1 MRKEDI
7 LKLLRAEKG
16 YVSGEKISE
25 RLGISRTAV
34 WKHINSL
41 KKEGYDISSVSRR
54 GYIFKESDILNADEI
69 ADRLKTEIIGK
80 EIVFDSETDSTNNMA
95 KRNSER
101 GDGTVF
107 AADRQTAGRGRSGKK
122 WLSADSG
129 GLFMSILLKP
139 DLPPDSLS
147 TMTLVVGLAVT
158 KALRKLTGEEIC
170 IKWPNDIV
178 LNKKKLCGILCE
190 MSAEVGMLNYV
201 VCGIGVNVGNEKFPE
216 EIDKVAC
223 SVKSETG
230 KTLLRSAVCAEILN
244 TFEKVY
250 KQFLTDGIAPLISEY
265 KKYCI
270 TLGRDVT
277 VIKRGETYRAYA
289 MDVNDSGELVVSTTD
304 GTETLYSGEVS
315 VRGLLGYV

>member
-41 KKEGYDISSVSRR
+41 KKEGYNISSVSRR

-80 EIVFDSETDSTNNMA
+80 EIVFVSETDSTNNMA

-129 GLFMSILLKP
+129 GKDVPVPDQHVGISVLLPGKHP
-139 DLPPDSLS
+139 QHLRRFQKVLLSLPLHGKVQSGRRE
-147 TMTLVVGLAVT
+147 VI
-158 KALRKLTGEEIC
+158 GE
-170 IKWPNDIV
+170 P
-178 LNKKKLCGILCE
+178 
-190 MSAEVGMLNYV
+190 
-201 VCGIGVNVGNEKFPE
+201 
-216 EIDKVAC
+216 
-223 SVKSETG
+223 
-230 KTLLRSAVCAEILN
+230 
-244 TFEKVY
+244 
-250 KQFLTDGIAPLISEY
+250 QQEY
-265 KKYCI
+265 Q
-270 TLGRDVT
+270 
-277 VIKRGETYRAYA
+277 
-289 MDVNDSGELVVSTTD
+289 
-304 GTETLYSGEVS
+304 
-315 VRGLLGYV
+315 

>member
-41 KKEGYDISSVSRR
+41 KKEGYNISSVSRR

-69 ADRLKTEIIGK
+69 ADRLKTEKIGK
-80 EIVFDSETDSTNNMA
+80 EIVYISKTDSTNNMA
-95 KRNSER
+95 KRNSEK

-107 AADRQTAGRGRSGKK
+107 VTDCQTAGKGRSGKE

-201 VCGIGVNVGNEKFPE
+201 VCGIGVNVGNERFPK

-223 SVKSETG
+223 SIKSETG
-230 KTLLRSAVCAEILN
+230 KNFLRSTVCAEILN
-244 TFEKVY
+244 TFEMVY
-250 KQFLTDGIAPLISEY
+250 KQFLTDGIASLIPEY

-277 VIKRGETYRAYA
+277 VIKRGESYNAYA
-289 MDVNDSGELVVSTTD
+289 ADVNDSGELVVSTPG
-304 GTETLYSGEVS
+304 GTEALYSGEVS